1 MEYKEKID
9 KIIKD
14 IPETIVD
21 FTSERVKSRKPTSAH
36 SEFLTNRAQGDWA
49 EMIVL
54 KTINRDLHDYVAV
67 SYGMSDD
74 ILAGEEGFDEFYD
87 EYQKEL
93 CEIGKRPDLLI
104 FKKKD
109 YDISWG
115 YNISKFSREV
125 LAEIVPKAVAGLEV
139 RSSSFIEQEY
149 LNEAQKRIE
158 ENKQQAMTLLDK
170 ILTFDAAL
178 MNEKTRNL
186 LEQITEENLHL
197 QHFTIRLQNDHCNY
211 EQARETVKTFKDA
224 IKQTKKRDFLSIT
237 PKMEDMKLIHK
248 WIRTYG
254 VPHYFVQVF
263 YDKVYGIGF
272 EEILT
277 LISDTDN
284 QNKLFFIEQ
293 DSRNQMKT
301 TIKIN
306 AKQGKEIAVSKVLPL
321 HRSRRKVF
329 NRGRV
334 VHYVALEHGK
344 MSLQTQDF
352 LHLIQEK

>member
-1 MEYKEKID
+1 MEYKERID
-9 KIIKD
+9 KIIED
-14 IPETIVD
+14 IPDTIID

-54 KTINRDLHDYVAV
+54 KTINRDLNDYVAV

-74 ILAGEEGFDEFYD
+74 ILVGEAGFDEFYE

-93 CEIGKRPDLLI
+93 DEIGKRPDLLI

-109 YDISWG
+109 YDITWG
-115 YNISKFSREV
+115 YNISRFSREQ
-125 LAEIVPKAVAGLEV
+125 LAFIVPKAVAGLEV
-139 RSSSFIEQEY
+139 RSSSFIEQNY
-149 LNEAQKRIE
+149 LEEAQKRIE
-158 ENKQQAMTLLDK
+158 DNKQQAMALLHE
-170 ILTFDAAL
+170 ILTFDSAL
-178 MNEKTRNL
+178 MNEKTRGL
-186 LEQITEENLHL
+186 LKQVTKENLHL
-197 QHFTIRLQNDHCNY
+197 QNFTIRLQSDHCSY
-211 EQARETVKTFKDA
+211 EKARETVRTFKEA

-237 PKMEDMKLIHK
+237 PKMEDLKLIHK

-277 LISDTDN
+277 LISNSEN

-293 DSRNQMKT
+293 DNRNQMKK

-306 AKQGKEIAVSKVLPL
+306 AKQGKEVALSTDLPL
-321 HRSRRKVF
+321 HRSKRKVF

-344 MSLQTQDF
+344 MSLQTHDF